1 MPSTYSSSLKVQ
13 LMATGENNTTWGS
26 VTNNNLQ
33 YALEE
38 AIVGSA
44 DVTFASADQ
53 TLALADLNTSQTA
66 RNLRL
71 NLTGTSGG
79 ARNLY
84 IPAVEKVFIIN
95 NGVADAV
102 TIQTTDGASGGTG
115 TSIVVPAGKTMWV
128 YGTGSNVVDVVTHL
142 SSLTL
147 GTALPVASGGTGAN
161 TASAARTS
169 LSAAQSGTNTDI
181 TSLQKLNY
189 LVEKAT
195 VSATAATGAIN
206 LDVMNNSVVYL
217 TTNAS
222 GNWTLNI
229 RGDSGTTLDSL
240 LATGEAVTV
249 AFMVTNGVTA
259 YYNTQVQIDGTT
271 TGVTTRWQN
280 GAAPTS
286 GNSSSV
292 DIYTYTVIKTG
303 SATFSVFA
311 SQTEFGS

>member
-1 MPSTYSSSLKVQ
+1 MPSTYSPSLKIQ
-13 LMATGENNTTWGS
+13 LMATGENTTTWGS
-26 VTNNNLQ
+26 ITNNNMQ
-33 YALEE
+33 YGLEE
-38 AIVGSA
+38 AIVGTAS
-44 DVTFASADQ
+44 VTFASADQ
-53 TLALADLNTSQTA
+53 TLTLVDGPTTQTA
-66 RNLRL
+66 RHLRL

-84 IPAVEKVFIIN
+84 VPAVEKIYVVS

-115 TSIVVPAGKTMWV
+115 TSISVPAGKTMWV
-128 YGTGSNVVDVVTHL
+128 YGTGSNIVDVTTHL
-142 SSLTL
+142 TSLTL
-147 GTALPVASGGTGAN
+147 ETALPVASGGTGSN
-161 TASAARTS
+161 TASGARTN
-169 LSAAQSGTNTDI
+169 LSAAALGANTDI
-181 TSLQKLNY
+181 TSLQTMNY
-189 LVEKAT
+189 LIEKAT
-195 VSATAATGAIN
+195 VSATAATGAII
-206 LDVMNNSVVYL
+206 LDVMENSVVYL
-217 TTNAS
+217 TTDAT
-222 GNWTLNI
+222 GNWTFNI

-271 TGVTTRWQN
+271 TGVTTKWQG

-311 SQTEFGS
+311 AQTEFGT